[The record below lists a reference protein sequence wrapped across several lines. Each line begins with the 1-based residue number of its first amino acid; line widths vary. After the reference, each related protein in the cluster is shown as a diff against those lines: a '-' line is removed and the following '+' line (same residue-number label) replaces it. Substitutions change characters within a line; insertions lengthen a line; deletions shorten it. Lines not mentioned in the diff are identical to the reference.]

1 MAVDYSGLVPQQVIS
16 TRTFRLDAETV
27 SRYIEAVG
35 DSSLPDD
42 GRAYV
47 PPMAIAAL
55 GLRGV
60 IADLAIPG
68 GTLHLGQELEFLR
81 AVRVGEALECRAT
94 LLQNSLRGQWRFMVV
109 QLQVTDGKG
118 QKVMEGKSTIT
129 VPAGP

>member
-1 MAVDYSGLVPQQVIS
+1 MAVDYSRLAPQQVIS
-16 TRTFRLDAETV
+16 SRTFRVDAETV
-27 SRYIEAVG
+27 SRYVQAVG
-35 DSSLPDD
+35 DSSLPDG

-68 GTLHLGQELEFLR
+68 GTLHLGQELEFLK

-94 LLQNSLRGQWRFMVV
+94 LLQNSLRGEWRFMVV

>member
-1 MAVDYSGLVPQQVIS
+1 M
-16 TRTFRLDAETV
+16 DAETV
-27 SRYIEAVG
+27 SRYVQAVG
-35 DSSLPDD
+35 DSSLLDS

-55 GLRGV
+55 GLRGI

-81 AVRVGEALECRAT
+81 AVQVGEALECRAS
-94 LLQNSLRGQWRFMVV
+94 LVQNALRGEWRFMVV
-109 QLQVTDGKG
+109 QLQVTNGKG

-129 VPAGP
+129 LPASV